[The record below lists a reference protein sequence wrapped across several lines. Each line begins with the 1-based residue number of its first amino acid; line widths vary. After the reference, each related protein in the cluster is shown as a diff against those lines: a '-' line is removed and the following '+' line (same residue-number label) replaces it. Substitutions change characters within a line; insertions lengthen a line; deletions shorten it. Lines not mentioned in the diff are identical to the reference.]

1 MGIIYKVTNKTNGKF
16 YIGKTIQA
24 LKTRISKHK
33 NDVKNGSQTF
43 FHRALRI
50 YGFDNFEWEI
60 IEYNVDNK
68 SYLSEREIIHIAEL
82 SATNRTIGYN
92 ITSGG
97 DGGPVMYGEE
107 NPMWGKKRPEIAKI
121 MSELR
126 KGVPL
131 KEEHKL
137 KIKKQMQNYVGEN
150 NPAKRSES
158 RKKISNNAVKV
169 IVSINGVIYNGITDA
184 SKQLNINRSTVKQRL
199 NSTSEKFKDWKKI
212 GYLNAEENK
221 RYN

>member
-1 MGIIYKVTNKTNGKF
+1 MGIIYKITNLINDKIYVGQHKTSADDGYLGSGTILKRAINLYGKE
-16 YIGKTIQA
+16 
-24 LKTRISKHK
+24 
-33 NDVKNGSQTF
+33 
-43 FHRALRI
+43 
-50 YGFDNFEWEI
+50 NFNRETLEF
-60 IEYNVDNK
+60 VDETNIDD
-68 SYLSEREIIHIAEL
+68 RETYWITQL
-82 SATNRTIGYN
+82 SATTYYGNYN

-97 DGGPVMYGEE
+97 HRAPVLYGKD
-107 NPMWGKKRPEIAKI
+107 NAMWGKKRPEIAKI

-131 KEEHKL
+131 SEEHKG